1 MSKLIKAKLNLYHE
15 LLMVNSTLWTESDLT
30 LGEALSLD
38 QDVQAHLHKAVVARQ
53 RREKKK

>member
-53 RREKKK
+53 RREKK